1 METIKKNF
9 IKKNKKSNLYY
20 YGILILGIL
29 SGVPYSL
36 SIMSAS
42 ISVNYLYFLFFII
55 FLLNEKFFF
64 KKNLILIIF
73 FSYYIIIFSFNFIN
87 FTIDIIL
94 LRKILSFLVFIVP
107 LFFFIFFVKKETIET
122 LKLSIIITSVFYG
135 LLTIYWYYEFLYHA
149 TYTLGFKGALKH
161 YVGGSRMG
169 FFHIVAFYLILEKI
183 FNSKNKFYYLL
194 LFINTAA
201 LYNTYSRTTL
211 LALSLSML
219 IFIGTSFYNRNIFI
233 NKKKFLILFLILLL
247 NLPIFSK
254 TTKFYDKKLL
264 GIMTNSIIVALISPT
279 NELKNKEILNE
290 VDQGFV
296 KKILDKLLIN
306 KLNHKRNYRSDIEN
320 KDYSKD
326 EFLIDLKTNKKDRIL
341 EFDNI
346 KSSEGY
352 RIHIWRKSI
361 NYLNENNSL
370 LYGSGY
376 IGTFIVDS
384 KLVFSAHSQY
394 VDVLF
399 RTGIIGLL
407 IILFVYM
414 KLLLKFYK
422 KNNYL
427 FSSFVGVLI
436 YGLFHETF
444 KQSQGGFIFIFFII
458 CYVYENYQSKS
469 KIKNI

>member
-9 IKKNKKSNLYY
+9 IRKKDQKSNLYY

-42 ISVNYLYFLFFII
+42 ISINYLYFLFFII
-55 FLLNEKFFF
+55 FLLNEKFFL
-64 KKNLILIIF
+64 KKNLVLFIF
-73 FSYYIIIFSFNFIN
+73 LSYYIIIFSFNFIN
-87 FTIDIIL
+87 FKIDIIL
-94 LRKILSFLVFIVP
+94 LRKILSFIVFIVP

-122 LKLSIIITSVFYG
+122 LKLSIIIISVFYG
-135 LLTIYWYYEFLYHA
+135 ILTIYWYYEFLYHA
-149 TYTLGFKGALKH
+149 TYTFDFTGALKH

-194 LFINTAA
+194 FFINTAA

-211 LALSLSML
+211 VALSLSML
-219 IFIGTSFYNRNIFI
+219 IFIGISFYNRNIFI
-233 NKKKFLILFLILLL
+233 NKKKFLILFLIVLL
-247 NLPIFSK
+247 NLPIFNK
-254 TTKFYDKKLL
+254 TTKFYDKKFL
-264 GIMTNSIIVALISPT
+264 GIMTNSIIVALVSPIYE
-279 NELKNKEILNE
+279 NKN
-290 VDQGFV
+290 
-296 KKILDKLLIN
+296 
-306 KLNHKRNYRSDIEN
+306 NHKRNNRNVIEN
-320 KDYSKD
+320 KDYSEDKIKNQTQSKF
-326 EFLIDLKTNKKDRIL
+326 EKLILELNNNKRDKIL
-341 EFDNI
+341 EFDNV

-370 LYGSGY
+370 LHGSGF

-384 KLVFSAHSQY
+384 KMVFSAHSQY

-407 IILFVYM
+407 IILFIYT
-414 KLLLKFYK
+414 KLLFKFYK
-422 KNNYL
+422 KNYYL

-469 KIKNI
+469 KIKIIKKFR